1 MNAKEYLEQVKKIQ
15 ARIKCLNEQLRFMRE
30 AAESVS
36 SVISDMPRP
45 ATRNIHRMENSV
57 INIVA
62 LEDKRQEELNKLD
75 EINMMISCL
84 SDPTEQD
91 VLIKRYLNHLRWD
104 EIASDLD
111 VSNRRALQIHQ
122 SALDSVNIIL
132 TANAGD

>member
-75 EINMMISCL
+75 EINMTISCL
-84 SDPTEQD
+84 ADPAEQE

-122 SALDSVNIIL
+122 SAIDSVNVIL
-132 TANAGD
+132 TANAGG